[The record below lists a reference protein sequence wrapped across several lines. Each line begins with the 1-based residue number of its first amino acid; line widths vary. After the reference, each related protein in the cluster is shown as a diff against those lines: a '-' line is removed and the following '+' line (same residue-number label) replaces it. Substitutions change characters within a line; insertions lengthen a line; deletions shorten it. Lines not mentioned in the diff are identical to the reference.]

1 MQRIEKTEYIDKLVT
16 IGYFWLGEEN
26 YNCPLTIYHLLK
38 NLELNKKEKE
48 RVDGLFSDIQSTCK
62 RPDEIK
68 DFKPLTIPAPCKSE
82 EDKLLWIT
90 LMTLSNL
97 FNSGN
102 FEMGYMFL
110 MEFAD
115 SWRDVYINMIPL
127 LRTSDFKDEIADW
140 AMTHFF
146 FTQDLLGKEE
156 FNRYG
161 YKIVKI

>member
-1 MQRIEKTEYIDKLVT
+1 
-16 IGYFWLGEEN
+16 
-26 YNCPLTIYHLLK
+26 
-38 NLELNKKEKE
+38 
-48 RVDGLFSDIQSTCK
+48 
-62 RPDEIK
+62 
-68 DFKPLTIPAPCKSE
+68 
-82 EDKLLWIT
+82 
-90 LMTLSNL
+90 
-97 FNSGN
+97 
-102 FEMGYMFL
+102 MGYMFL